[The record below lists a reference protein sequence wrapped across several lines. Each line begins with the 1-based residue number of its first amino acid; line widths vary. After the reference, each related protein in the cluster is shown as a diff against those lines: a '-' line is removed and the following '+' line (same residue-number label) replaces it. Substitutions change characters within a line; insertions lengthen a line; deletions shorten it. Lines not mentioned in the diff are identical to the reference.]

1 MSTISKTILMGT
13 ILSALVSAAP
23 SFAQDHGYNS
33 DGEKLWSQ
41 ADQYYDADE
50 MDAARASVLHHNG
63 DDHFY
68 MFSLDRAEVQ
78 FKDGEEVGVWDG
90 SYWFGGDVNKLFIS
104 TEGEYAFES
113 DEFEEAEVQVLWSR
127 AVSPFFDI
135 QSGIRYDFEPDGLAH
150 AVLGFQG
157 LAPYWFELNGATYL
171 SEEGDLTGDLEGEYE
186 LFLTQRLILQPR
198 AELQFSAQD
207 IPDRDIGSGFT
218 NLQAGLRLR
227 YEFEREFA
235 PYVGVEYHSALGD
248 TANMIEAAGGSKDDT
263 VWVIGVRAWF

>member
-1 MSTISKTILMGT
+1 MSTISKTILMGS

-90 SYWFGGDVNKLFIS
+90 SY
-104 TEGEYAFES
+104 
-113 DEFEEAEVQVLWSR
+113 
-127 AVSPFFDI
+127 
-135 QSGIRYDFEPDGLAH
+135 
-150 AVLGFQG
+150 
-157 LAPYWFELNGATYL
+157 
-171 SEEGDLTGDLEGEYE
+171 
-186 LFLTQRLILQPR
+186 
-198 AELQFSAQD
+198 
-207 IPDRDIGSGFT
+207 
-218 NLQAGLRLR
+218 
-227 YEFEREFA
+227 
-235 PYVGVEYHSALGD
+235 
-248 TANMIEAAGGSKDDT
+248 
-263 VWVIGVRAWF
+263 